1 MTKSQWSNP
10 KFDSLVIDHLSL
22 TRSSDMRIIV
32 PIRQILDPKGFTVSR
47 RHERI
52 FVNREEYII
61 NPNDKNALE
70 VALSIKDASGAEVIA
85 IAVGEPRLD
94 DALRE
99 AMAMG
104 ADAAYLLTD
113 EALAQ
118 TDATGV
124 AKALAKAVEKIG
136 DFDLIVT
143 GQETLD
149 TSEAQLGPW
158 LAGYFGVAQ
167 VTGVREA
174 TVGDGMLKAKRN
186 WGAGYAEVEVALPI
200 LLTVVPGANKPR
212 YPHGGRIMAAYR
224 EWEIT
229 TWGAEDL
236 GLETADLA
244 PLTEGRGRTF
254 PPERTLGERLTGSP
268 QDVAADLVQQLRLR
282 CIIE

>member
-1 MTKSQWSNP
+1 
-10 KFDSLVIDHLSL
+10 
-22 TRSSDMRIIV
+22 MRIIV
-32 PIRQILDPKGFTVSR
+32 PIRQILDPRGFTVSR

-52 FVNREEYII
+52 FVNREEYIV

-70 VALSIKDASGAEVIA
+70 VALRIKDAGDAQVIA
-85 IAVGEPRLD
+85 VAVGKPRVD

-118 TDATGV
+118 TDASGATKV
-124 AKALAKAVEKIG
+124 LAKAIEKIG

-149 TSEAQLGPW
+149 SGDAQLGPW
-158 LAGYFGVAQ
+158 LAGYFGIAQ

-174 TVGDGMLKAKRN
+174 TVGDSMLKAKRN
-186 WGAGYAEVEVALPI
+186 WGAGYAEVEVALPT
-200 LLTVVPGANKPR
+200 LLVVTPEANKPR

-224 EWEIT
+224 EWEVT
-229 TWGAEDL
+229 TWSAEDL
-236 GLETADLA
+236 GLEVAGLE
-244 PLTEGRGRTF
+244 PLTERRGRTF

-268 QDVAADLVQQLRLR
+268 QDVAADLIQQLRIQR
-282 CIIE
+282 VIK

>member
-1 MTKSQWSNP
+1 
-10 KFDSLVIDHLSL
+10 
-22 TRSSDMRIIV
+22 MRIIV
-32 PIRQILDPKGFTVSR
+32 PIRQILDPTGFTVSR

-70 VALSIKDASGAEVIA
+70 VALSIKDAGAAEVIA
-85 IAVGEPRLD
+85 VAVGKPRMD

-99 AMAMG
+99 AMAMD

-113 EALAQ
+113 EALAE
-118 TDATGV
+118 TDAAGA
-124 AKALAKAVEKIG
+124 AKALARAIERIG

-149 TSEAQLGPW
+149 TGDALLGPW
-158 LAGYFGVAQ
+158 LAEYFGIAQ
-167 VTGVREA
+167 VNGVRGA
-174 TVGDGMLKAKRN
+174 TVSDGVLQAKRN
-186 WGAGYAEVEVALPI
+186 WGVGYAEVEVALPV
-200 LLTVVPGANKPR
+200 LLTVALGANKPR

-224 EWEIT
+224 EWQVT
-229 TWGAEDL
+229 TWSAGDL
-236 GLETADLA
+236 GLAAADLA

-282 CIIE
+282 HIIE